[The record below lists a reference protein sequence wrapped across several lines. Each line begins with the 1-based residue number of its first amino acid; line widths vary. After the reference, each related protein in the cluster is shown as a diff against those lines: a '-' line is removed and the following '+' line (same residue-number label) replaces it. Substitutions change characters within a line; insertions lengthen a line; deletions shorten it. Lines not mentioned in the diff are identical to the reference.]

1 MESTTSQSGIFYFG
15 QQLRQIGSFPK
26 EFRRSIARSFD
37 PRLTT
42 IFVVILVLFCG
53 TIGLLSSRKINE
65 AAYSEKEA
73 LKIQERYAQL
83 VLNQPKPKVEEVAK
97 VEKKAVQTSS
107 EEKKASA
114 ETAKKE
120 EVKVDRD
127 KETFVQREE
136 RKESTRQMRE
146 QVREQVKQQV
156 MSAGI
161 FAAITATGSGGSS
174 GGPKASDLL
183 NATGSD
189 LSDISS
195 MNISKGTF
203 ATKNVDATTLTAKK
217 GERVSNVGIE
227 KQEVGRASVKQV
239 ASAGSVNITSQ
250 APEITG
256 ESSNIEERS
265 QAAIGRIVTRETQR
279 LKRVYEDWLKRDPQL
294 AGTLKIKFTILAS
307 GQVSNVTVV
316 QSSTNNSDFDEAIIR
331 YIKRWQF
338 PEVAGASSVEVVY
351 PFAFE
356 GQS

>member
-1 MESTTSQSGIFYFG
+1 
-15 QQLRQIGSFPK
+15 
-26 EFRRSIARSFD
+26 
-37 PRLTT
+37 
-42 IFVVILVLFCG
+42 
-53 TIGLLSSRKINE
+53 
-65 AAYSEKEA
+65 
-73 LKIQERYAQL
+73 
-83 VLNQPKPKVEEVAK
+83 
-97 VEKKAVQTSS
+97 
-107 EEKKASA
+107 
-114 ETAKKE
+114 
-120 EVKVDRD
+120 
-127 KETFVQREE
+127 
-136 RKESTRQMRE
+136 
-146 QVREQVKQQV
+146 VKQQV

-161 FAAITATGSGGSS
+161 FAAITATGAGGSS
-174 GGPKASDLL
+174 GGPRASDLL
-183 NATGSD
+183 NATGAE

-195 MNISKGTF
+195 MSISKGTF
-203 ATKNVDATTLTAKK
+203 ATKNVDAATLTAKK

-227 KQEVGRASVKQV
+227 KQSVGRASVAQV

-294 AGTLKIKFTILAS
+294 SGTLKIKFTILAS
-307 GQVSNVTVV
+307 GQVSNVSVV

-338 PEVAGASSVEVVY
+338 PEVPGASPVEVVY

>member
-1 MESTTSQSGIFYFG
+1 MGNASSQSGIFYFG
-15 QQLRQIGSFPK
+15 QQLQPVGSFPK
-26 EFRRSIARSFD
+26 EFRRSIGSSFE
-37 PRLTT
+37 PRLTG
-42 IFVVILVLFCG
+42 IFIAILLLFCV
-53 TIGLLSSRKINE
+53 TIGVLSTRKINE

-83 VLNQPKPKVEEVAK
+83 VLNQPKPKVEEKVK
-97 VEKKAVQTSS
+97 VEKKVAKTTNEEKQATG
-107 EEKKASA
+107 EEKK
-114 ETAKKE
+114 K
-120 EVKVDRD
+120 EVKVDRE

-156 MSAGI
+156 MSSGI

-174 GGPKASDLL
+174 GGPQASDLL
-183 NATGSD
+183 NTANAD
-189 LSDISS
+189 LSDIGS

-203 ATKNVDATTLTAKK
+203 ATKNVDGATLAAKK

-227 KQEVGRASVKQV
+227 KQAVGRASLTQV
-239 ASAGSVNITSQ
+239 ASTGAVNITSQ

-294 AGTLKIKFTILAS
+294 SGTLKIKFTILAS
-307 GQVSNVTVV
+307 GQVSNVSVV

-338 PEVAGASSVEVVY
+338 PEVAGASPVEVVY

>member
-1 MESTTSQSGIFYFG
+1 MGSSTSPSGIFYFG
-15 QQLRQIGSFPK
+15 QQLNQLGSFPK
-26 EFRRSIARSFD
+26 EYRKTFASRFD
-37 PRLTT
+37 RRLTG
-42 IFVVILVLFCG
+42 IFIAMFVIFCG
-53 TIGLLSSRKINE
+53 TVAILSTRKIDE

-97 VEKKAVQTSS
+97 VEKAKVTKTVK
-107 EEKKASA
+107 EEKKPGA
-114 ETAKKE
+114 EEVKK
-120 EVKVDRD
+120 EVKVDRE

-161 FAAITATGSGGSS
+161 FAAITATGAGSAS
-174 GGPKASDLL
+174 GGPQASDLL
-183 NATGSD
+183 NTASAD

-203 ATKNVDATTLTAKK
+203 ATKNVDAATLTAKK

-227 KQEVGRASVKQV
+227 KQSVGRASVTQV
-239 ASAGSVNITSQ
+239 ASTGSVNITSQ

-256 ESSNIEERS
+256 ESSTIEERS

-294 AGTLKIKFTILAS
+294 SGTLKIKFTILAN
-307 GQVSNVTVV
+307 GQVSNVSVV

-338 PEVAGASSVEVVY
+338 PEVPSASPVEVVY